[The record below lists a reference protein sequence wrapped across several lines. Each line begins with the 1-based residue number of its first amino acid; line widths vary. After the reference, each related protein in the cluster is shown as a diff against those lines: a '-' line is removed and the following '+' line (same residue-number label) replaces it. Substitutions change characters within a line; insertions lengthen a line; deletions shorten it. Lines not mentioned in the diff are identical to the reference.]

1 MSSTLVKALGVSFY
15 DGDLAGACKRA
26 AKGGLITAP
35 SGPGLAQDLMGC
47 AEYRRALEM
56 SDLVLADSGLLCLWK
71 KWVERKLLTR
81 ISGLVFLKA
90 ILKQTDWEK
99 NATFWIMPDP
109 KQASANANWLKKTF
123 GVRLNESAIYIAP
136 KYEKKGTI
144 LDRPLLSQIEKE
156 RPDSIFI
163 QVGGGVQ
170 ERLGLFLKENL
181 SYTPSIFCTGAALAF
196 LSGEQVKIPKWA
208 DSLFLGWLL
217 RCFHQPKVFIPRY
230 LRAFRLVFLLSK
242 HGEKFPPIRG

>member
-71 KWVERKLLTR
+71 KWAERRPLTR

-90 ILKQTDWEK
+90 ILKQTAWEK

-109 KQASANANWLKKTF
+109 KQASANANWVKKTF

-136 KYEKKGTI
+136 KYEKRGPYSII
-144 LDRPLLSQIEKE
+144 LCFPKLKKSDPILS
-156 RPDSIFI
+156 S
-163 QVGGGVQ
+163 
-170 ERLGLFLKENL
+170 
-181 SYTPSIFCTGAALAF
+181 
-196 LSGEQVKIPKWA
+196 
-208 DSLFLGWLL
+208 
-217 RCFHQPKVFIPRY
+217 
-230 LRAFRLVFLLSK
+230 FR
-242 HGEKFPPIRG
+242 

>member
-26 AKGGLITAP
+26 AKGGLTTAP
-35 SGPGLAQDLMGC
+35 SGPGLAQDLVCC

-71 KWVERKLLTR
+71 KWVERKPLTR

-109 KQASANANWLKKTF
+109 KQASANANWVNKTF

-230 LRAFRLVFLLSK
+230 LRAFRLVFLLAK
-242 HGEKFPPIRG
+242 HGEKSPPIRG

>member
-71 KWVERKLLTR
+71 KWVERKPLTR

-90 ILKQTDWEK
+90 ILKQTAWEK

-109 KQASANANWLKKTF
+109 KQASANANWVNKTF

-136 KYEKKGTI
+136 KYKKKGTI
-144 LDRPLLSQIEKE
+144 LDHSLLSQIEKE

-230 LRAFRLVFLLSK
+230 LRAFRLVFLLAK

>member
-71 KWVERKLLTR
+71 KWVVRRPLTR

-90 ILKQTDWEK
+90 ILKQTDWGK

-109 KQASANANWLKKTF
+109 KQASANAKWVKKTF
-123 GVRLNESAIYIAP
+123 GARLNESAIYIAP
-136 KYEKKGTI
+136 KYEKKRAI
-144 LDRPLLSQIEKE
+144 LDHSLLSQIEKE

-196 LSGEQVKIPKWA
+196 LSGEQAKIPKWA

-230 LRAFRLVFLLSK
+230 LRAFRLVFLLAK
-242 HGEKFPPIRG
+242 HGEKSPPIRG

>member
-1 MSSTLVKALGVSFY
+1 VSSTLVKALGVSFY

-71 KWVERKLLTR
+71 KWVKRKPLTR

-90 ILKQTDWEK
+90 ILKQTAWEK

-230 LRAFRLVFLLSK
+230 LRAFRLVFLLAK